1 MSTKE
6 DLYYTEEEHS
16 VEEIADFMEEV
27 AGSIRQG
34 RIAFPDDFE
43 LDLPDNVVLNID
55 VDRRTK
61 TEGTSTSIEIELK
74 WKESAA

>member
-1 MSTKE
+1 MSNKE
-6 DLYYTEEEHS
+6 DLYYKEEEHN

-27 AGSIRQG
+27 AESLRQG

-43 LDLPDNVVLNID
+43 LDLPEDVVLNID

-61 TEGTSTSIEIELK
+61 PDVTSTSIEIELK
-74 WKESAA
+74 WKE

>member
-1 MSTKE
+1 MSNKE
-6 DLYYTEEEHS
+6 DLYYKEEEHN

-27 AGSIRQG
+27 AESLRQG

-43 LDLPDNVVLNID
+43 LDLPEDVVLNID

-61 TEGTSTSIEIELK
+61 PDGISTSIEIELK
-74 WKESAA
+74 WKE